1 MIKTQRREVV
11 ISMRLKNIARNSFF
25 SLISQLI
32 LILIGFF
39 SQRTMNLIMGEE
51 LVGMN
56 SVISNVIAI
65 LSVSEL
71 GIASAIVYHLYTAL
85 ANQDKEI
92 IISLMNLYRRAYYIF
107 AIIITVLGFS
117 IMPLMHLF
125 LRENSFSLSYIRIIY
140 SLWLIRTVL
149 SYLLSYKRSIL
160 IADQKEY
167 IVSIIMLL
175 MNVFNYGSIIII
187 LRLWQNYILALSFNI
202 FVEVVFNSWI
212 IYYVN
217 KTYPFLKEFRKKT
230 LDKNIVENIFHD
242 IKNIFI
248 SHLSSKLLVSTD
260 NLIMSS
266 FINVTIVG
274 RYSNYSLMTQ
284 SISNIMIS
292 LSNSI
297 QPSIGNMFTEG
308 KKEKDYQALRQI
320 TFIFFF
326 LASFCS
332 AGLLSL
338 MSKFVSDFWLT
349 KDYQLSKEIVA
360 FLVINCYCFIISLPT
375 AMMMTL
381 SGMFDKE
388 RSISVLYAAVNLIIS
403 LAFVKPL
410 GVTGVLIGTTAS
422 YLVQIIFRIR
432 IFFKNYL
439 HRSSIEYII
448 DMIQYAILSV
458 VETILCYIVVELVYQ
473 QGKWNRL
480 LLGIL
485 ICILMP
491 NIINFSIYI
500 KSWRW
505 KSIISMIRDMIKN

>member
-1 MIKTQRREVV
+1 MT
-11 ISMRLKNIARNSFF
+11 SMRLKNIVRNSFF
-25 SLISQLI
+25 SLISQCTLI
-32 LILIGFF
+32 IIGFF

-71 GIASAIVYHLYTAL
+71 GIASAIVYHLYGAL
-85 ANQDKEI
+85 ANQDKEAI
-92 IISLMNLYRRAYYIF
+92 TSFMNLYRRAYYIF
-107 AIIITVLGFS
+107 AVVITILGFC
-117 IMPLMHLF
+117 IMPFMHLF
-125 LRENSFSLSYIRIIY
+125 LRENSFSLAYIRLVY

-167 IVSIIMLL
+167 IISIVMLL
-175 MNVFNYGSIIII
+175 INVFNYGSIIII
-187 LRLWQNYILALSFNI
+187 LKLWQNYVLALIFNI

-217 KTYPFLKEFRKKT
+217 KKYPFLKEFRKKP
-230 LDKNIVENIFHD
+230 LEKNIIIVIFND

-248 SHLSSKLLVSTD
+248 SRLSSKLLVSTD

-266 FINVTIVG
+266 FINVAIVG

-284 SISNIMIS
+284 SISNIMLS
-292 LSNSI
+292 LSNAI
-297 QPSIGNMFTEG
+297 QPSIGNMFTEENR
-308 KKEKDYQALRQI
+308 KKDYQALRQI

-349 KDYQLSKEIVA
+349 KDYRLNREIVI

-388 RSISVLYAAVNLIIS
+388 RNVSVLYAVVNLIIS
-403 LAFVKPL
+403 LALVKPL
-410 GVTGVLIGTTAS
+410 GVVGVLIGTTAS
-422 YLVQIIFRIR
+422 YLVQIVFRIQ
-432 IFFKNYL
+432 IFFKSYL
-439 HRSSIEYII
+439 HRNGIEYII
-448 DMIQYAILSV
+448 DMIQYSILSAA
-458 VETILCYIVVELVYQ
+458 ETAVCYIIVEFIYQ
-473 QGKWNRL
+473 QGKWSRL

-485 ICILMP
+485 ICIFIP
-491 NIINFSIYI
+491 NIINCLIYI

-505 KSIISMIRDMIKN
+505 NSIFNMIRNMLKRLDEKGKV